1 MSNTQ
6 TLCDCGCDVRGL
18 TKYQLSGYRKNYDKT
33 TFETYNQQT
42 KSNEMVTVD
51 KHLNNNEHVIAFDLG
66 YVDLDLAIRTANKH
80 IQEKE
85 ITETIVEWY
94 EIWDCTNDH
103 KVKSICMHPNLEYV
117 TEISDRGTE
126 FNTYYCSK
134 CDYLQVS

>member
-18 TKYQLSGYRKNYDKT
+18 TRYQLSGYRKNYDKT

-51 KHLNNNEHVIAFDLG
+51 KHLDNNEHVIAFDLG
-66 YVDLDLAIRTANKH
+66 YVDLDLAIRTADEH
-80 IQEKE
+80 ISNQYN
-85 ITETIVEWY
+85 TQVEWY

-103 KVKSICMHPNLEYV
+103 KVKTICQHPKMQYGN
-117 TEISDRGTE
+117 DNGTDWYHC
-126 FNTYYCSK
+126 TD
-134 CDYLQVS
+134 CDYMQVS

>member
-18 TKYQLSGYRKNYDKT
+18 TRYQLSGYRKNYDKT

-66 YVDLDLAIRTANKH
+66 YVDLDLAIRTANEL
-80 IQEKE
+80 IWETEKKA
-85 ITETIVEWY
+85 ETIVEWY

-103 KVKSICMHPNLEYV
+103 KVKTICQHPKMQYGN
-117 TEISDRGTE
+117 DDGTDW
-126 FNTYYCSK
+126 YYCDD